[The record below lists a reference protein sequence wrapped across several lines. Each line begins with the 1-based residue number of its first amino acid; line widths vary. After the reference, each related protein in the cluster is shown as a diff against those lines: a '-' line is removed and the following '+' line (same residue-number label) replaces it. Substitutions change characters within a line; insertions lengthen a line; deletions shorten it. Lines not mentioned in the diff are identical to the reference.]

1 MKPAQFTYHDPAAIA
16 EVVALLAEHE
26 EAKLLAGGQSLMP
39 MMNFR
44 FVQPA
49 HLIDLNRV
57 DELGFIRAD
66 DNMLA
71 FGAMARQRQ
80 IQRDVNVQQACPI
93 MIEALSHVGHRQTRA
108 RGTIGGSVSHFDPS
122 AELCNMA
129 ALHDAQF
136 VLARRGS
143 QRTLGFDQFAAGY
156 LTTAI
161 EPDELLQEI
170 HLKLWP
176 KPYGFAFE
184 EFAMRH
190 GDFAICAVSCLV
202 TLTNSGAIDAVAMTV
217 SGVAP
222 IPQRLRGFE
231 AAASGQ
237 MPGHALYREAA
248 LEAAAID
255 AMSDAYTTADY
266 RRHLARVLT
275 YRALEKAVDRFK
287 KWETT

>member
-1 MKPAQFTYHDPAAIA
+1 MKPAQFIYHDPAAIA
-16 EVVALLAEHE
+16 DVVALLAEHA
-26 EAKLLAGGQSLMP
+26 EARLLAGGQSLMP

-57 DELGFIRAD
+57 EELGFIRTDA
-66 DNMLA
+66 NTLA

-80 IQRDVNVQQACPI
+80 IQHDVGVQQACPI

-108 RGTIGGSVSHFDPS
+108 RGTIGGSISHFDPS

-136 VLARRGS
+136 VLARKGS
-143 QRTLGFDQFAAGY
+143 QRKLGFDQFAAGY
-156 LTTAI
+156 LATAI
-161 EPDELLQEI
+161 EPDEMLQEI
-170 HLKLWP
+170 HLQRWA
-176 KPYGFAFE
+176 KPHGFAFE
-184 EFAMRH
+184 EFAIRH

-202 TLTNSGAIDAVAMTV
+202 TLAKSGAIDAVALAV

-222 IPQRLRGFE
+222 TPQRLRRFE
-231 AAASGQ
+231 GAARGQ
-237 MPGHALYREAA
+237 MPGHGLYREAA
-248 LEAAAID
+248 LEAAAIE

-275 YRALEKAVDRFK
+275 YRALEKAVARFK
-287 KWETT
+287 MREMT

>member
-1 MKPAQFTYHDPAAIA
+1 MKPASFAYHDPTTVAD
-16 EVVALLAEHE
+16 VVALLAEHE
-26 EAKLLAGGQSLMP
+26 ESRLLAGGQSLMP

-57 DELGFIRAD
+57 EELGFVRVGG
-66 DNMLA
+66 NTLA
-71 FGAMARQRQ
+71 FGAMTRQRQ
-80 IQRDVNVQQACPI
+80 IQRDANVQQSCPI

-108 RGTIGGSVSHFDPS
+108 RGTIGGSISHFDPS

-129 ALHDAQF
+129 ALHDAQL
-136 VLARRGS
+136 VLGRKGS
-143 QRTLGFDQFAAGY
+143 QRTLDFDQFARGY

-161 EPDELLQEI
+161 EPDEMLLEI
-170 HLKLWP
+170 RLGRWA
-176 KPYGFAFE
+176 KPQGFAFE
-184 EFAMRH
+184 EFSTRH

-202 TLTNSGAIDAVAMTV
+202 TLTGAGAIDTIAIAV

-222 IPQRLRGFE
+222 TPQRLRGFE
-231 AAASGQ
+231 IAARGQ
-237 MPGHALYREAA
+237 TPGHAFYREAA
-248 LEAAAID
+248 IQAAAIE

-275 YRALEKAVDRFK
+275 YRALEKAVARFK
-287 KWETT
+287 SQDTK

>member
-1 MKPAQFTYHDPAAIA
+1 MKPASFAYHDPTTTAD
-16 EVVALLAEHE
+16 VLALLAEHE
-26 EAKLLAGGQSLMP
+26 ESRLLAGGQSLMP

-66 DNMLA
+66 ADTVA
-71 FGAMARQRQ
+71 FGAMTRQRQ
-80 IQRDVNVQQACPI
+80 IQRDANVQKACPI
-93 MIEALSHVGHRQTRA
+93 VIEALTHVGHRQTRA
-108 RGTIGGSVSHFDPS
+108 RGTIGGSISHFDPS

-129 ALHDAQF
+129 ALHDAQL
-136 VLARRGS
+136 VLGRKGS
-143 QRTLGFDQFAAGY
+143 QRTLGFDQFARGY

-161 EPDELLQEI
+161 EPDEMLQEI
-170 HLKLWP
+170 RLRRWA
-176 KPYGFAFE
+176 KPQGFAFE
-184 EFAMRH
+184 EFSMRH

-202 TLTNSGAIDAVAMTV
+202 TLTASGAVDAVAIAV

-222 IPQRLRGFE
+222 TPQRLREFE
-231 AAASGQ
+231 VAAHGQ
-237 MPGHALYREAA
+237 MPSHELYREAA
-248 LEAAAID
+248 VQATAIE

-275 YRALEKAVDRFK
+275 YRALEKAVARFK
-287 KWETT
+287 SQDMK

>member
-1 MKPAQFTYHDPAAIA
+1 MKPAPFVYRDPSSIA
-16 EVVALLAEHE
+16 DVLALLSEHE

-57 DELGFIRAD
+57 DELSSIRTDA
-66 DNMLA
+66 NTLV

-80 IQRDVNVQQACPI
+80 IQRDVSVQQACPI

-108 RGTIGGSVSHFDPS
+108 RGTIGGSISHFDPS

-136 VLARRGS
+136 VLARKGG
-143 QRTLGFDQFAAGY
+143 QRTLGFDQFAVGY

-161 EPDELLQEI
+161 EPDEMLQEI
-170 HLKLWP
+170 RLQRWT
-176 KPYGFAFE
+176 KPHGFAFE
-184 EFAMRH
+184 EFAIRH

-202 TLTNSGAIDAVAMTV
+202 TLTKSGAVDAIALTV

-222 IPQRLRGFE
+222 TPQRLRRFE
-231 AAASGQ
+231 GAARGQ
-237 MPGHALYREAA
+237 MPDHALYREAA
-248 LEAAAID
+248 IEATAIE
-255 AMSDAYTTADY
+255 AMSDAYTTAGY

-275 YRALEKAVDRFK
+275 YRALEKAVAQFNTR
-287 KWETT
+287 EMT

>member
-1 MKPAQFTYHDPAAIA
+1 MKPAQFIYHDPSSIA
-16 EVVALLAEHE
+16 DAVALLSGHE

-57 DELGFIRAD
+57 DELNSIRTDAKTIV
-66 DNMLA
+66 
-71 FGAMARQRQ
+71 FGAMTRQRQ
-80 IQRDVNVQQACPI
+80 IQRDVSVQQACPI

-108 RGTIGGSVSHFDPS
+108 RGTIGGSISHFDPS

-136 VLARRGS
+136 VLARKGS
-143 QRTLGFDQFAAGY
+143 QRTLGFDQFAVGY

-161 EPDELLQEI
+161 EPDEMLQEI
-170 HLKLWP
+170 RLQRWT
-176 KPYGFAFE
+176 KPHGFAFE
-184 EFAMRH
+184 EFAIRH

-202 TLTNSGAIDAVAMTV
+202 TLTKSGAIDAIALTV

-222 IPQRLRGFE
+222 TPQRLRRFE
-231 AAASGQ
+231 SAAQGQ

-248 LEAAAID
+248 IEATAIE

-275 YRALEKAVDRFK
+275 YRALEKAVARFNTR
-287 KWETT
+287 EMT

>member
-1 MKPAQFTYHDPAAIA
+1 MKPASFTYHDPTAITD
-16 EVVALLAEHE
+16 VLALLADHE
-26 EAKLLAGGQSLMP
+26 ESRLLAGGQSLMP

-57 DELGFIRAD
+57 EELDFIGAD
-66 DNMLA
+66 ADTLA
-71 FGAMARQRQ
+71 FGAMTRQRR
-80 IQRDVNVQQACPI
+80 IQRDANVQRACPI

-108 RGTIGGSVSHFDPS
+108 RGTIGGSISYFDPS

-129 ALHDAQF
+129 ALHDAQL
-136 VLARRGS
+136 VLARKAG
-143 QRTLGFDQFAAGY
+143 QRTLCFDQFVRGY

-161 EPDELLQEI
+161 EPDEMLQEI
-170 HLKLWP
+170 RLHRWA
-176 KPYGFAFE
+176 KPQGFAFE

-202 TLTNSGAIDAVAMTV
+202 TLTGGGDVDAVAIAV

-222 IPQRLRGFE
+222 TPRRLRGFE
-231 AAASGQ
+231 AAARGQ
-237 MPGHALYREAA
+237 TPSHALYREAA
-248 LEAAAID
+248 LQAAAIE

-275 YRALEKAVDRFK
+275 YRALEKAVARFRSQDMA
-287 KWETT
+287 

>member
-1 MKPAQFTYHDPAAIA
+1 MKPAPFTYHDPAAISD
-16 EVVALLAEHE
+16 VLALLGEHE
-26 EAKLLAGGQSLMP
+26 DSRLLAGGQSLMP

-57 DELGFIRAD
+57 KELGFIRAD
-66 DNMLA
+66 ADTLA
-71 FGAMARQRQ
+71 FGAMTRQRQ
-80 IQRDVNVQQACPI
+80 IQRDASIRQSCPI

-108 RGTIGGSVSHFDPS
+108 RGTIGGSISHFDPS

-129 ALHDAQF
+129 VLHDAQF
-136 VLARRGS
+136 VLARKGS
-143 QRTLGFDQFAAGY
+143 RRTLGFDQFARGY
-156 LTTAI
+156 MSTAI
-161 EPDELLQEI
+161 EPDEMLQEI
-170 HLKLWP
+170 HLHRWA
-176 KPYGFAFE
+176 KPQGFAFE

-202 TLTNSGAIDAVAMTV
+202 TLSGSGAIDALAIAI

-222 IPQRLRGFE
+222 IPQRLRNFE
-231 AAASGQ
+231 TAARGH
-237 MPGHALYREAA
+237 MPDHTLYREAA
-248 LEAAAID
+248 LQAAAIE

-275 YRALEKAVDRFK
+275 YRAVEKAAARFK
-287 KWETT
+287 SQGMT

>member
-1 MKPAQFTYHDPAAIA
+1 MKPARFTYHDPAAIA
-16 EVVALLAEHE
+16 DVLTLLAEHE
-26 EAKLLAGGQSLMP
+26 ESRLLAGGQSLMP

-57 DELGFIRAD
+57 EELGFIRAD
-66 DNMLA
+66 ADTLA
-71 FGAMARQRQ
+71 LGAMTRQRQ
-80 IQRDVNVQQACPI
+80 IQRDANVQQACPI

-108 RGTIGGSVSHFDPS
+108 RGTIGGSISHFDPS

-136 VLARRGS
+136 VLARKGS
-143 QRTLGFDQFAAGY
+143 QRTLGFDQFARGY

-161 EPDELLQEI
+161 EPDEMLQEI
-170 HLKLWP
+170 HLHRWA
-176 KPYGFAFE
+176 KPQGFAFE

-202 TLTNSGAIDAVAMTV
+202 TLTGSGDIDAVAIAV

-222 IPQRLRGFE
+222 TPQRLRSFE
-231 AAASGQ
+231 AMARGQ
-237 MPGHALYREAA
+237 TPGHALYREAA
-248 LEAAAID
+248 LKAAAIE

-266 RRHLARVLT
+266 RSHLARVLT
-275 YRALEKAVDRFK
+275 YRALEKAVARFK
-287 KWETT
+287 SQDMT

>member
-1 MKPAQFTYHDPAAIA
+1 MKPAQFTYHDPPAIA
-16 EVVALLAEHE
+16 DVLALLAEHE
-26 EAKLLAGGQSLMP
+26 ETKLLAGGQSLMP

-49 HLIDLNRV
+49 HLIDLNGV
-57 DELGFIRAD
+57 AKLGFIRTDAGT
-66 DNMLA
+66 LA

-80 IQRDVNVQQACPI
+80 IQRDANVQQACPI

-108 RGTIGGSVSHFDPS
+108 RGTIGGSISHFDPS

-136 VLARRGS
+136 VLARKGS
-143 QRTLGFDQFAAGY
+143 ERTLGFDQFAVGY
-156 LTTAI
+156 LTTAT
-161 EPDELLQEI
+161 EPEEMLQEI
-170 HLKLWP
+170 RLKRWA
-176 KPYGFAFE
+176 KPHGFAFE
-184 EFAMRH
+184 EFAIRH

-202 TLTNSGAIDAVAMTV
+202 TLTKGGAIDSVAVAV

-222 IPQRLRGFE
+222 VPQRLRAFE

-237 MPGHALYREAA
+237 MPVHALYREAA
-248 LEAAAID
+248 LAAAAIE

-275 YRALEKAVDRFK
+275 YRALEKAVECFRKRDV
-287 KWETT
+287 T